1 LAAGQSKLAQKID
14 SLMEQAS
21 EALVQRRYFECE
33 RLAIDAMRRALG
45 ALDFD
50 RVARIVL
57 PLQEARRQ
65 IRDMAVDTGRVV
77 CVNGELPMGLGLEPG
92 MYLLSP
98 PRVGVDGRLLR
109 EEATRREVPVVV
121 LVREPPTRQGLWPIV
136 AVGPVTVR
144 TRIEPPEMA
153 KVPAAKARAAKGGK
167 AAAAGAK
174 PAGKGK
180 ASVPPPIAEAALPE
194 TPPPVEWLLQAC
206 EALGDEAIES
216 LSPGL
221 SLVARVLALAE
232 RLEAVPDHEKLHQRL
247 EEAAREA
254 ARIPPKKR
262 AAAKPTGREILDD
275 EAKGRADE

>member
-1 LAAGQSKLAQKID
+1 LAAGQSKLSQKID
-14 SLMEQAS
+14 ALMEQAS

-33 RLAIDAMRRALG
+33 RLGIDAMRRSLG

-50 RVARIVL
+50 RVARIAL

-65 IRDMAVDTGRVV
+65 IRDMAVDTGNVV
-77 CVNGELPMGLGLEPG
+77 CVNGELPMGAGLKAG

-144 TRIEPPEMA
+144 TRIDPPAMA
-153 KVPAAKARAAKGGK
+153 SVAAAKATAAKAGGRAA

-174 PAGKGK
+174 PAGKAK
-180 ASVPPPIAEAALPE
+180 AAAVVPKSAPPV
-194 TPPPVEWLLQAC
+194 PPVEWLLLAC

-262 AAAKPTGREILDD
+262 AAAKPTGREAIDD
-275 EAKGRADE
+275 DRNARADE